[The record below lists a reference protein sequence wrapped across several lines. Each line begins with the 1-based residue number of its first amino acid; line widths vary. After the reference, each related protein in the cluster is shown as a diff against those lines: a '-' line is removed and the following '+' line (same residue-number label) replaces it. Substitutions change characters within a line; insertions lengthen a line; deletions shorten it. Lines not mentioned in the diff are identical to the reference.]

1 MKNRTLLVTVF
12 ALLVGL
18 VSAAPVAAQLPGAIF
33 TTDVNGTRVNQN
45 IYDNKCDVYLDGG
58 PGPNAPATAAS
69 LPDGDYF
76 FQVTDP
82 SGQVL
87 LSTDPVAN
95 RQFTVEGGRIIAS
108 THPTGTDSDQNALTV
123 QLCPFNDTPNRG
135 GVYKVWATPVGS
147 FVGDPTL
154 VDNGYTPGYF
164 HGFIPASSKTD
175 NFKVKHAGGHVA
187 CLTVTKFFDANG
199 NGVLDRRGND
209 LEPALNWPVTVTDPN
224 GALVGGQLFTPTTL
238 CNLVPGSYTVT
249 EADTDNPSF
258 TYTVTANILDGVSL
272 TPPSRTVIVTI
283 DTSDR
288 ELIFGNACADGI
300 PH

>member
-1 MKNRTLLVTVF
+1 MRTRLVLTIAV
-12 ALLVGL
+12 ALLL
-18 VSAAPVAAQLPGAIF
+18 AFASAVPASAQLPGAIF
-33 TTDVNGTRVNQN
+33 TTDVNGSRVNQN
-45 IYDNKCDVYLDGG
+45 IYENKCDVYLDGG

-69 LPDGDYF
+69 LPDGDYY

-95 RQFTVEGGRIIAS
+95 RQFTVEGGRITAS
-108 THPTGTDSDQNALTV
+108 THPTGTDQDQGALTV

-187 CLTVTKFFDANG
+187 CLTIGKFFDANG
-199 NGVLDRRGND
+199 NGVLDRG
-209 LEPALNWPVTVTDPN
+209 ESTLNWPVTVTDPN
-224 GALVGGQLFTPTTL
+224 GALIGGQLFTPATL
-238 CNLVPGSYTVT
+238 CNLVPGTYTVT
-249 EADTDNPSF
+249 EGDTDNPSL
-258 TYTVTANILDGVSL
+258 TYNVTANILDGVYL
-272 TPPSRTVIVTI
+272 TPPNRTVVVTI
-283 DTSDR
+283 GTSDR
-288 ELIFGNACADGI
+288 ELIFGNACAD
-300 PH
+300 